1 VIIESELSD
10 EIQGEI
16 FRPSADE
23 AGYNVDLDFR
33 KPEKSMGTSENGD
46 VDGEVEFEVGA
57 PEN

>member
-1 VIIESELSD
+1 VIVESELSD
-10 EIQGEI
+10 EIQGAI
-16 FRPSADE
+16 FRPSVDE

-46 VDGEVEFEVGA
+46 GEVEFEVGA